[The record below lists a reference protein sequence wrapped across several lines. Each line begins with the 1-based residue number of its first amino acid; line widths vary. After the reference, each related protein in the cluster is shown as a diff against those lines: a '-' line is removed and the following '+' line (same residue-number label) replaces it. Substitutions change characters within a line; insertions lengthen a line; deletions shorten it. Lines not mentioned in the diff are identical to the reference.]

1 MSDDAPTLRERVRDM
16 EGWARSRIRHC
27 RGIESRFAPHSVYAS
42 IIASE
47 RRALESVLE
56 QLGLKPEPT
65 P

>member
-1 MSDDAPTLRERVRDM
+1 
-16 EGWARSRIRHC
+16 
-27 RGIESRFAPHSVYAS
+27 VYAS